1 MTQEQDQPIV
11 FANKEEFKKAV
22 FEVLRENLIVEG
34 AINLNHGSLDLMFL
48 EKDNPEKT
56 APCFCNADI
65 EVTYD

>member
-34 AINLNHGSLDLMFL
+34 TLREDSLDLSFI
-48 EKDNPEKT
+48 EKDCSAGFP
-56 APCFCNADI
+56 PCFCDADI
-65 EVTYD
+65 DFSYD